1 MVMEKMPSTTF
12 NREKT
17 VIRTHRL
24 LTIGLMIMLFSTLS
38 ITGQSWGSSDAEY
51 PPPEL
56 GFPFENPN
64 KVAGIISYGV
74 GPWEDDTPHN
84 AIDIIPYFQSE
95 DHAFSKNKRS
105 KKRVRTVKIVS
116 PVDGTVKMIVSEEN
130 RFSSDPPEMRQ
141 WILVLIEYNPA
152 WVVGLAFE
160 PKAPEERLHKK
171 QVNLIKVKAGQVV
184 KKGDK
189 IGRLVVGSGGG
200 RYPHLAY
207 GLLQKDPDE
216 DIMSIFPFS
225 QFFHS
230 DTTRLPTFMCPYEY
244 STPEAI
250 AIFDSITDR
259 VPNEYCTCACK
270 YEGDDYCGD
279 GCMSH

>member
-1 MVMEKMPSTTF
+1 MKAILGNKFKKV
-12 NREKT
+12 KT
-17 VIRTHRL
+17 SLRILRP
-24 LTIGLMIMLFSTLS
+24 LTIGLLIILFSTIPIIS
-38 ITGQSWGSSDAEY
+38 HVSGSSDWKY

-56 GFPFENPN
+56 GFPFENPD

-84 AIDIIPYFQSE
+84 AIDIIPYFESVE
-95 DHAFSKNKRS
+95 HDFFTD
-105 KKRVRTVKIVS
+105 KKSRKHGIRTVKIVS
-116 PVDGTVKMIVSEEN
+116 PVDGIVKMIISEEN
-130 RFSSDPPEMRQ
+130 RHSPDPPAMRQ
-141 WILVLIEYNPA
+141 WILVLIEYNPS

-160 PKAPEERLHKK
+160 PKAPEENLHKK
-171 QVNLIKVKAGQVV
+171 QVSLITVKAGQVV

-207 GLLQKDPDE
+207 GLLHKDPDE

-225 QFFHS
+225 QFSHN
-230 DTTRLPTFMCPYEY
+230 DTSALPTFMCPYEY

-259 VPNEYCTCACK
+259 FPNDYCTCACK
-270 YEGDDYCGD
+270 YGGDDYCGR
-279 GCMSH
+279 GCGSH